1 MSSRNSSV
9 QITQLKEW
17 LEKSLSTKISQA
29 ERERDKLLAE
39 ITKALTSIPEF
50 CSQLSRKAEE
60 DMETKHENRA
70 QFKSAKAL
78 GRLTAIIPEM
88 CSSVTIPSTK
98 DSTSLRNLQ
107 REISKL
113 GSDASRVRAE
123 WLRHI
128 RPFYIIDMM
137 TFGGNIDKLRRLG
150 EELHTYLQGRGS
162 TLRSLEELDEKMRS
176 LDKLQTIKDAQTGQ
190 REEVERRLNEAQQY
204 EKSLRTEMDQIKHN
218 QKMKEYMQ
226 VDAELRSLRGE
237 LLRVGFS
244 RLGRPLRKLVSISE
258 RGDYP
263 VPVEV
268 RESLKEYIR
277 KPFTTFLNE
286 EDEYPRLK
294 KVLSTLSM
302 AVESGKMALKQR
314 EAKKVN
320 DRSQQIISGNSLSTI
335 HLKAKELKQTY
346 DQFLADQEIA
356 SQVLRLREV
365 RQKGRANH
373 AVQEDLKSELQRASE
388 SERKAAEQ
396 ISNLVREIEDF
407 SSKLSGT
414 QLTIQ
419 PPSD

>member
-17 LEKSLSTKISQA
+17 LRKSLSAKISQA
-29 ERERDKLLAE
+29 ERERDKLLSE

-50 CSQLSRKAEE
+50 SSQLSRKAEE
-60 DMETKHENRA
+60 GMEAKRENRA

-78 GRLTAIIPEM
+78 GRLTTIIPEM

-98 DSTSLRNLQ
+98 DSTSLRSLQ

-113 GSDASRVRAE
+113 GSDASQVRAE
-123 WLRHI
+123 WLRYI

-162 TLRSLEELDEKMRS
+162 TLRSLEELDEKMKS
-176 LDKLQTIKDAQTGQ
+176 LDKLQTIKGTVTGQ
-190 REEVERRLNEAQQY
+190 REEVEHRLNEAQVD
-204 EKSLRTEMDQIKHN
+204 EKALRTEMEQIKHN
-218 QKMKEYMQ
+218 QKMKETMR

-263 VPVEV
+263 VPIDV
-268 RESLKEYIR
+268 RENLKEYIR

-286 EDEYPRLK
+286 EDGYPQLK
-294 KVLSTLSM
+294 KILLTLST

-335 HLKAKELKQTY
+335 HLKAKELKRTY

-356 SQVLRLREV
+356 SQVQRLKEV
-365 RQKGRANH
+365 RQKGRTNH
-373 AVQEDLKSELQRASE
+373 ALQEDLKSELQRVSE

-396 ISNLVREIEDF
+396 ISNLVQEIEDF
-407 SSKLSGT
+407 STKLSET
-414 QLTIQ
+414 QLKILT
-419 PPSD
+419 

>member
-1 MSSRNSSV
+1 MSSRNNSV

-17 LEKSLSTKISQA
+17 LQKSLSTKISQA
-29 ERERDKLLAE
+29 ERERDKLLSE
-39 ITKALTSIPEF
+39 ITKALTSIPEY

-60 DMETKHENRA
+60 DMEAKHENRA

-78 GRLTAIIPEM
+78 GRLTSIIPEM

-98 DSTSLRNLQ
+98 DSTSLRTLQ

-123 WLRHI
+123 WLRYI

-150 EELHTYLQGRGS
+150 EELHTHLQGRGS
-162 TLRSLEELDEKMRS
+162 TLRSFEELDEKMKS
-176 LDKLQTIKDAQTGQ
+176 LDKLRTIKDAVTGH
-190 REEVERRLNEAQQY
+190 REEVERRLNEAQLD
-204 EKSLRTEMDQIKHN
+204 EKSLRTEIEQIKHN

-226 VDAELRSLRGE
+226 VDAELRSLRDE

-263 VPVEV
+263 VPIDV
-268 RESLKEYIR
+268 RENLKEYIR
-277 KPFTTFLNE
+277 RPFTTFLNE
-286 EDEYPRLK
+286 EDGHPQLK
-294 KVLSTLSM
+294 KILSTLST

-314 EAKKVN
+314 EAKKVS
-320 DRSQQIISGNSLSTI
+320 DRSQQIISGNSLSAI
-335 HLKAKELKQTY
+335 HLKARELKRTY
-346 DQFLADQEIA
+346 DQYLADQEIA

-373 AVQEDLKSELQRASE
+373 ALQEDLKNELQRVSE
-388 SERKAAEQ
+388 SERKASEQ
-396 ISNLVREIEDF
+396 ISNLIQEIEAF
-407 SSKLSGT
+407 STKLSGT
-414 QLTIQ
+414 QLKIQ
-419 PPSD
+419 T

>member
-1 MSSRNSSV
+1 M

-17 LEKSLSTKISQA
+17 LQKSLSTKISQA
-29 ERERDKLLAE
+29 ERERDKLLSE
-39 ITKALTSIPEF
+39 ISKALTSIPEY

-60 DMETKHENRA
+60 DMEAKRENRS

-78 GRLTAIIPEM
+78 GRLTTIIPEM

-98 DSTSLRNLQ
+98 DSTSLRTLQ

-123 WLRHI
+123 WLRYI

-150 EELHTYLQGRGS
+150 EELHVYLQGRGS

-176 LDKLQTIKDAQTGQ
+176 LDKLQTIKDTVTRQ
-190 REEVERRLNEAQQY
+190 REEVERRFNEAQLD
-204 EKSLRTEMDQIKHN
+204 EKSLRTEIEQIKHN

-263 VPVEV
+263 VPIEV
-268 RESLKEYIR
+268 RENLKEYIR

-286 EDEYPRLK
+286 GDGYPELK
-294 KVLSTLSM
+294 KILSTLST

-320 DRSQQIISGNSLSTI
+320 DRSEQIISGNSLSTI
-335 HLKAKELKQTY
+335 HIKAKELKRTY
-346 DQFLADQEIA
+346 DQYLADQEIA

-373 AVQEDLKSELQRASE
+373 ALQEDLKSDLQRVSE
-388 SERKAAEQ
+388 SERRASEQ
-396 ISNLVREIEDF
+396 ISNLIQEIEDF
-407 SSKLSGT
+407 STKLSGT
-414 QLTIQ
+414 QLKIQ
-419 PPSD
+419 T

>member
-1 MSSRNSSV
+1 MSSSNNSV

-17 LEKSLSTKISQA
+17 LQKSLSTKISQA
-29 ERERDKLLAE
+29 ERERDKLLSE
-39 ITKALTSIPEF
+39 ISKALTSIPEY
-50 CSQLSRKAEE
+50 CNQLSRKAEE
-60 DMETKHENRA
+60 DMEAKRENRS

-78 GRLTAIIPEM
+78 GRLTTIIPEM

-98 DSTSLRNLQ
+98 DSTSLRTLQ

-113 GSDASRVRAE
+113 GSEASRVRAE
-123 WLRHI
+123 WLHYI

-150 EELHTYLQGRGS
+150 EELHVYLQGRGS
-162 TLRSLEELDEKMRS
+162 TLRSLEELDEKMRT
-176 LDKLQTIKDAQTGQ
+176 LDKLQTIKDTVTRQ
-190 REEVERRLNEAQQY
+190 REEVERRLNEAQRD
-204 EKSLRTEMDQIKHN
+204 EKSLRTEIEQIKHN

-268 RESLKEYIR
+268 RENLKEYIH

-286 EDEYPRLK
+286 EDGYPQLK
-294 KVLSTLSM
+294 KILSTLST

-320 DRSQQIISGNSLSTI
+320 DRSEQIISGNSLSTI
-335 HLKAKELKQTY
+335 HLKAKELKRTY
-346 DQFLADQEIA
+346 DQYLADQEIA

-373 AVQEDLKSELQRASE
+373 TLQEDLKSELQRVSE
-388 SERKAAEQ
+388 SERKASEQ
-396 ISNLVREIEDF
+396 ISNLIQEIEDF
-407 SSKLSGT
+407 STKLVGT
-414 QLTIQ
+414 QLKIQ
-419 PPSD
+419 T

>member
-1 MSSRNSSV
+1 MSTSNNSV

-17 LEKSLSTKISQA
+17 LQKSLSTKISQA
-29 ERERDKLLAE
+29 ERERDKLLSE
-39 ITKALTSIPEF
+39 ISKALTSIPEY
-50 CSQLSRKAEE
+50 CGQLSRKAEE
-60 DMETKHENRA
+60 DMEAKRENRS

-78 GRLTAIIPEM
+78 GRLTTIIPEM

-98 DSTSLRNLQ
+98 DSTSLRTLQ

-123 WLRHI
+123 WLRYI

-150 EELHTYLQGRGS
+150 EELHVYLQGRGS

-176 LDKLQTIKDAQTGQ
+176 LDKLQTIKDTVTRQ
-190 REEVERRLNEAQQY
+190 REEVERRLNQTQLD
-204 EKSLRTEMDQIKHN
+204 EKSLRTEIEQIKHN

-263 VPVEV
+263 VPIEV
-268 RESLKEYIR
+268 RENLKEYIR

-286 EDEYPRLK
+286 EDGYPQLK
-294 KVLSTLSM
+294 KILSTLST

-320 DRSQQIISGNSLSTI
+320 DRSEQIISGNSLSTI
-335 HLKAKELKQTY
+335 HIKAKELKRTY
-346 DQFLADQEIA
+346 DQYLADQEIA

-373 AVQEDLKSELQRASE
+373 ALQEDLKSELQRVSE
-388 SERKAAEQ
+388 SERKASEQ
-396 ISNLVREIEDF
+396 ISNLIQEIEDF
-407 SSKLSGT
+407 STKLSGT
-414 QLTIQ
+414 QLKIQ
-419 PPSD
+419 T

>member
-1 MSSRNSSV
+1 MSTSNNSV

-17 LEKSLSTKISQA
+17 LQKSLSTKISQA
-29 ERERDKLLAE
+29 ERERDKLLSE
-39 ITKALTSIPEF
+39 ISKALTSIPEY

-60 DMETKHENRA
+60 DMEAKRENRS

-78 GRLTAIIPEM
+78 GRLTTIIPEM

-98 DSTSLRNLQ
+98 DSTSLRTLQ

-123 WLRHI
+123 WLRYI

-150 EELHTYLQGRGS
+150 EELHVYLQGRGS
-162 TLRSLEELDEKMRS
+162 TLRSLEEFDEKMKS
-176 LDKLQTIKDAQTGQ
+176 LDKLQTIKDTVTRQ
-190 REEVERRLNEAQQY
+190 REEVERRLNEAQLD
-204 EKSLRTEMDQIKHN
+204 EKSLRTEIEQIKHN

-263 VPVEV
+263 VPIEV
-268 RESLKEYIR
+268 RENLKEYIR

-286 EDEYPRLK
+286 GDGYPELK
-294 KVLSTLSM
+294 KILSTLST

-320 DRSQQIISGNSLSTI
+320 DRSEQIISGNSLSTI
-335 HLKAKELKQTY
+335 HLKAKELKRTY
-346 DQFLADQEIA
+346 DQYLADQEIA

-373 AVQEDLKSELQRASE
+373 ALQEDLKSDLQRVSE
-388 SERKAAEQ
+388 SERRASEQ
-396 ISNLVREIEDF
+396 ISNLIQEIEDF
-407 SSKLSGT
+407 STKLSGT
-414 QLTIQ
+414 QLKIQ
-419 PPSD
+419 T